1 MKMKPFKREV
11 LKKDTSEPTKKE
23 LFLIIIIII
32 LRGKG
37 RF

>member
-11 LKKDTSEPTKKE
+11 LKRHIRAHKK
-23 LFLIIIIII
+23 LFLIIIF
-32 LRGKG
+32 RGKG